1 MLSLFWAGAVL
12 SAYLG
17 YKLYDW
23 WVPAAVAGGVVAG
36 QFALFQMAAGSWGPS
51 AQLLG
56 YMPHEPRD
64 VLCHVRHRPLART
77 KQASMEE
84 GRAMSALQLDG
95 HIVLVTGAL
104 GTLGSAMCKAIEAAG
119 GKAIRSDLA
128 ARGKVDIALDVT
140 KEEDWKAARSRSSRT
155 HGRLDGL
162 VNNAGIGTPGD
173 VEQTP
178 FSEWRRVMAV
188 NADGVFLGCKYAMP
202 LLAKSKAPSIV
213 NISSASGIVGGA
225 NLAAYNASKGAVRLL
240 TKSVALSGAR
250 KRPPVRCNSVHPA
263 FIEGDMVDAI
273 VQHAARPGQGRCQ
286 AEAQIPIGRLG
297 QPQEVADAVVWLLS
311 QASSFTT
318 GSEVLVDGGL
328 IAG

>member
-1 MLSLFWAGAVL
+1 
-12 SAYLG
+12 
-17 YKLYDW
+17 
-23 WVPAAVAGGVVAG
+23 
-36 QFALFQMAAGSWGPS
+36 
-51 AQLLG
+51 
-56 YMPHEPRD
+56 
-64 VLCHVRHRPLART
+64 
-77 KQASMEE
+77 
-84 GRAMSALQLDG
+84 MSALQLKD

-104 GTLGSAMCKAIEAAG
+104 GTLGTAMCKAIEAAG
-119 GKAIRSDLA
+119 GKPIRSDMA

-140 KEEDWKAARSRSSRT
+140 KEEDWKAAMAEIGRT

-240 TKSVALSGAR
+240 SKSVALSGAR

-263 FIEGDMVDAI
+263 FIEGDMVDAM
-273 VQHAARPGQGRCQ
+273 VKGRPDP
-286 AEAQIPIGRLG
+286 AKAMAKLNAQIPIGRLG
-297 QPQEVADAVVWLLS
+297 QPHEVANTVVWLLS
-311 QASSFTT
+311 EGSSFTT

>member
-1 MLSLFWAGAVL
+1 M
-12 SAYLG
+12 
-17 YKLYDW
+17 
-23 WVPAAVAGGVVAG
+23 
-36 QFALFQMAAGSWGPS
+36 S
-51 AQLLG
+51 AQLK
-56 YMPHEPRD
+56 D
-64 VLCHVRHRPLART
+64 
-77 KQASMEE
+77 
-84 GRAMSALQLDG
+84 

-104 GTLGSAMCKAIEAAG
+104 GTLGTAMCMAIEAAG
-119 GKAIRSDLA
+119 GKAIRSDMGS
-128 ARGKVDIALDVT
+128 RGKVDITLDVT
-140 KEEDWKAARSRSSRT
+140 SEEDWKAAMAEIGRA

-202 LLAKSKAPSIV
+202 LLAMSKAPSIV

-240 TKSVALSGAR
+240 SKSVALYGAR

-263 FIEGDMVDAI
+263 FIEGDMVDSI
-273 VQHAARPGQGRCQ
+273 VRSRPDQEKAR
-286 AEAQIPIGRLG
+286 AKLNAQIPIGRLG
-297 QPQEVADAVVWLLS
+297 QPHEVANTVVWLLS
-311 QASSFTT
+311 AASSFTT

>member
-1 MLSLFWAGAVL
+1 
-12 SAYLG
+12 
-17 YKLYDW
+17 
-23 WVPAAVAGGVVAG
+23 
-36 QFALFQMAAGSWGPS
+36 
-51 AQLLG
+51 
-56 YMPHEPRD
+56 
-64 VLCHVRHRPLART
+64 
-77 KQASMEE
+77 
-84 GRAMSALQLDG
+84 MSALPLKD

-104 GTLGSAMCKAIEAAG
+104 GTLGTAMCTAIEVAG
-119 GKAIRSDLA
+119 GTAICSDLGS
-128 ARGKVDIALDVT
+128 RGKVDIALDVT
-140 KEEDWKAARSRSSRT
+140 REEDWQAATAHIEKA

-162 VNNAGIGTPGD
+162 VNNAGIGTAND
-173 VEQTP
+173 IEHTT
-178 FSEWRRVMAV
+178 FAEWRRVMAV

-273 VQHAARPGQGRCQ
+273 VRSRPDQAKAR
-286 AEAQIPIGRLG
+286 AKLEAQIPVGRLG
-297 QPQEVADAVVWLLS
+297 QPEEVANAVVWLLS
-311 QASSFTT
+311 DRSSFTT